1 MLFWLLILISI
12 ICAAGVGSFLYISSL
27 KRKFEQQ
34 LESEQKKIAEAERQ
48 ISQLKE
54 KLRKEEEASQVLRES
69 REKLRR
75 ALYHDMLTGLPRK
88 ELFQESLKLMLEERR
103 SSRFN
108 NTFSVVLVEFEEFRR
123 IDEVLGSIN
132 GDRLIK
138 EATERIKNVIKPND
152 FLARLEGA
160 RFGLILTNSDE
171 SETRRV
177 IELLKRKLSYPFKV
191 KEQEISLNSFFGAS
205 IVNENYSRIDDILRD
220 AKIALQE
227 ARETGKNYAIFNQSM
242 HDRLVKL
249 HELEVELQNALKR
262 GEFQPY
268 FQPIVSLNSLTLSGF
283 EVLMRWKHPKRGI
296 IPPGEFIELCEKNG
310 LIEPM
315 TYSIL
320 RQACRKLF
328 YWQEMLPDLTISV
341 NLSGTHFS
349 QEDLYGVIESIINE
363 SNIMPS
369 SLKLELTEGKIM
381 EDAERAV
388 GILDKFK
395 KLGTQIMID
404 DFGTGYSNLSY
415 LHRFPVDALKIDRSF
430 VTGMERDSE
439 KAAIV
444 KTIITLAKAL
454 GLAVVAEGVEN
465 VQQLYQLRELGCQMG
480 QGFLFSKPLPPEMAE
495 KMLLERF
502 NWQHLLPTPQ
512 TQPTRQI
519 SSTSPIQAVQSV
531 SQARSSQITKEV
543 NSTSGVQKTEP
554 VDVAKEVEQIEA
566 EILDIPIVEANTSPK
581 LIDLSIVEVEDTKLH
596 WS

>member
-1 MLFWLLILISI
+1 
-12 ICAAGVGSFLYISSL
+12 
-27 KRKFEQQ
+27 
-34 LESEQKKIAEAERQ
+34 
-48 ISQLKE
+48 
-54 KLRKEEEASQVLRES
+54 
-69 REKLRR
+69 
-75 ALYHDMLTGLPRK
+75 
-88 ELFQESLKLMLEERR
+88 
-103 SSRFN
+103 
-108 NTFSVVLVEFEEFRR
+108 
-123 IDEVLGSIN
+123 
-132 GDRLIK
+132 
-138 EATERIKNVIKPND
+138 
-152 FLARLEGA
+152 
-160 RFGLILTNSDE
+160 
-171 SETRRV
+171 
-177 IELLKRKLSYPFKV
+177 
-191 KEQEISLNSFFGAS
+191 
-205 IVNENYSRIDDILRD
+205 
-220 AKIALQE
+220 
-227 ARETGKNYAIFNQSM
+227 YAIFNQSM

-349 QEDLYGVIESIINE
+349 QEDLYSVIESIINE

-388 GILDKFK
+388 EILDKFK

-444 KTIITLAKAL
+444 RTIITLAKAL
-454 GLAVVAEGVEN
+454 GLTVVAEGVEN
-465 VQQLYQLRELGCQMG
+465 VHQLYQLRELGCQMG

-502 NWQHLLPTPQ
+502 NWQHLLPAPQ

-519 SSTSPIQAVQSV
+519 SSTPPIQTAQLV
-531 SQARSSQITKEV
+531 SQTRSSQMINKEV
-543 NSTSGVQKTEP
+543 NPVVQKTEP
-554 VDVAKEVEQIEA
+554 VAMAKEAEQIEA
-566 EILDIPIVEANTSPK
+566 EILDIPIIEANASSE

-596 WS
+596 

>member
-34 LESEQKKIAEAERQ
+34 LESEQKKFAEAERQ

-54 KLRKEEEASQVLRES
+54 KLRKEEEASQTLRES

-88 ELFQESLKLMLEERR
+88 ELFQETLKLMLEERR
-103 SSRFN
+103 SSRFKN
-108 NTFSVVLVEFEEFRR
+108 IFSVVLIEFEEFRR
-123 IDEVLGSIN
+123 IDEVLGSMN

-138 EATERIKNVIKPND
+138 EAAERIKNVIKPND

-177 IELLKRKLSYPFKV
+177 IELLKRKLSYPFKI

-283 EVLMRWKHPKRGI
+283 EVLMRWKHPKKGI

-349 QEDLYGVIESIINE
+349 QEDLYSVIESIINE

-369 SLKLELTEGKIM
+369 SLKLELTEGRIM

-388 GILDKFK
+388 EILDKFK

-444 KTIITLAKAL
+444 RTIITLAKAL

-465 VQQLYQLRELGCQMG
+465 VHQLYQLRELGCQMG

-519 SSTSPIQAVQSV
+519 SSTPPIQTAQSV
-531 SQARSSQITKEV
+531 SQTRPSQMINKEV
-543 NSTSGVQKTEP
+543 NPVVQKTES
-554 VDVAKEVEQIEA
+554 VAMPKEVKQIEA
-566 EILDIPIVEANTSPK
+566 EILDIPIIEANASSE

-596 WS
+596 